1 VNMPAR
7 TAAAAGRRAAHSRA
21 MEVAAR
27 GGFVARGAIY
37 LLIGVIALQIALGHG
52 GQADRGGALG
62 QIAAKSY
69 GTIVLWLLVVGFAG
83 LALWRFS
90 EVAFGAAGPDGNEA
104 GERLKSLAR
113 GLLYSFFFV
122 STLQLVT
129 GTSSSATAN
138 GNTQSRD
145 LTARVMTHTGG
156 RLLVGLVGVVVLV
169 IGFLLARE
177 GWTKEFLKRMNL
189 GGAPTGT
196 RSVVEKL
203 GVFGGVARGAVI
215 ALTGVFLTI
224 AAVRFSPSKAEGID
238 GSLRAFAHT
247 PVGPFLLI
255 LVALGL
261 VAFGLFSWCEARWRR
276 V

>member
-1 VNMPAR
+1 MNMPAR